1 MTAADWGPSM
11 RFVDGASSSVPHLAD
26 GVRRRL
32 RGGRPS
38 GGLALPGSRSARAPP
53 ATADR

>member
-1 MTAADWGPSM
+1 M
-11 RFVDGASSSVPHLAD
+11 RFADGASSTVPHLAD

-32 RGGRPS
+32 RDGRPS
-38 GGLALPGSRSARAPP
+38 RGLALPGSRSARAPP